1 MTSHDEYVLNE
12 AAETIGKL
20 RDLVQ
25 SGHITIESACAI
37 GEARAMLQILSDA
50 LEARSE
56 RAV

>member
-1 MTSHDEYVLNE
+1 MSNYENYVLKQ

>member
-1 MTSHDEYVLNE
+1 MSNYETYVLKQ
-12 AAETIGKL
+12 AAETIDKL
-20 RDLVQ
+20 RELAQ

-37 GEARAMLQILSDA
+37 GEARAMLKILSNA